1 MNEIVIKRKKLENLI
16 NAISRI
22 KEDIESL
29 EEEFETLMDRD
40 LVEKIEDGLEDLSA
54 GRVHSIEEFRKV
66 VRE

>member
-1 MNEIVIKRKKLENLI
+1 MNEIVIKRKELENLI

-29 EEEFETLMDRD
+29 EEEFEILMNRD
-40 LVEKIEDGLEDLSA
+40 LLEKIEEGLEDLKK
-54 GRVHSIEEFRKV
+54 GRTHSIEEFRKV